1 MDTYDKHASP
11 DRAAP
16 LGPVAGETLK
26 DAANWP
32 GHTMIAVGLIAFALS
47 LCGFAVGRSG
57 LAVIAA
63 TIAVIGLIAGVC
75 WLYVEHRRVRRRGID
90 IPTERPEDV
99 PPV

>member
-47 LCGFAVGRSG
+47 LCGFAVGKSG
-57 LAVIAA
+57 LAA
-63 TIAVIGLIAGVC
+63 IAVMIAVVAITAGAG
-75 WLYVEHRRVRRRGID
+75 WLYVEHRKLRRRASD
-90 IPTERPEDV
+90 LPAERPEDV
-99 PPV
+99 PPA

>member
-1 MDTYDKHASP
+1 MDTHDKHASP

-47 LCGFAVGRSG
+47 LCGFAVGQSG
-57 LAVIAA
+57 PAMIGVVVAAV
-63 TIAVIGLIAGVC
+63 GLIAGVG
-75 WLYVEHRRVRRRGID
+75 WLYVEHRRLRRSAAD
-90 IPTERPEDV
+90 LPAERPEDV
-99 PPV
+99 PPA